1 MYSDN
6 LTNEFYK
13 KGACAC
19 GTSPPAEVSLIPIK
33 IGISRVPFFFFFFQ
47 GVSLFVTP
55 FSPLLLPLTSFLF
68 LPSNYRLSITSV
80 VEPATSHSPVD
91 FLVFVT
97 LQLGESQVGVIKL
110 LYATGGETDLSTLR
124 FKSSARADRQQ
135 RIISGADVYSAF
147 SSLRQKKSEADR
159 GLGVTFVFWCFIEK
173 KKKKRYLYSTYQNIV
188 SEIRDTDYTHK
199 TLWYPHVRKKKKTK
213 HENPLLGYRAI
224 HLQSY
229 SSPADGGCLRG
240 KSTKQKSRAPACR
253 RSWYIYSELEGY
265 IKGRVTTFL
274 HLKGTLEHPV
284 SHFIYRSG

>member
-13 KGACAC
+13 KRACAC
-19 GTSPPAEVSLIPIK
+19 GISPPAEVSLIPIK

-147 SSLRQKKSEADR
+147 SSLRQKKSEADQ

-199 TLWYPHVRKKKKTK
+199 TLWYPHVRKKKNKNTK
-213 HENPLLGYRAI
+213 IPSWVTEQYTCNHIVHRRTEDVCGARAQNKKVG
-224 HLQSY
+224 HQ
-229 SSPADGGCLRG
+229 
-240 KSTKQKSRAPACR
+240 RA
-253 RSWYIYSELEGY
+253 EG
-265 IKGRVTTFL
+265 RDTFTVNW
-274 HLKGTLEHPV
+274 KGTLKGASPLF
-284 SHFIYRSG
+284 STWRAP

>member
-13 KGACAC
+13 KGACAR

-135 RIISGADVYSAF
+135 RIISGADVYCAF
-147 SSLRQKKSEADR
+147 SSLRQKK
-159 GLGVTFVFWCFIEK
+159 I
-173 KKKKRYLYSTYQNIV
+173 
-188 SEIRDTDYTHK
+188 
-199 TLWYPHVRKKKKTK
+199 
-213 HENPLLGYRAI
+213 
-224 HLQSY
+224 
-229 SSPADGGCLRG
+229 
-240 KSTKQKSRAPACR
+240 
-253 RSWYIYSELEGY
+253 
-265 IKGRVTTFL
+265 
-274 HLKGTLEHPV
+274 
-284 SHFIYRSG
+284 RSGSRPGRNICVLMFHWEEEEEALFI